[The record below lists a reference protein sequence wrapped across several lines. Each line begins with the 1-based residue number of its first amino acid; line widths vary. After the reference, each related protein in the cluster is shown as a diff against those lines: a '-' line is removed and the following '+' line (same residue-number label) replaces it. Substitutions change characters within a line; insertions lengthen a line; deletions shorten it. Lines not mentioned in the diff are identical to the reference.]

1 MGAYSSGKRIFYFDV
16 LRSIAIICVIM
27 CHVCRKFCEY
37 APAGTFRWLTSVVW
51 IDIGVMGVPIFLM
64 ISGALLLNRNYDL
77 GDFMKRRFSRI
88 LIPFI
93 FWAML
98 LPLAK
103 IVFLGYPATLKEYF
117 ILLFLNQY
125 WFVWMLIGL
134 YLILPIMNSFV
145 REYNIKGLEY
155 MLIIWFIMIIFLRD
169 QPIDLLAQIVDKYSL
184 GWKEFFAG
192 YIGFIPLGYYLS
204 VKDFKLSDKTMY
216 IIGLVVFL
224 VFTAINFVYTCNA
237 SMETHNIM
245 FMSYR
250 RVVSTMQVIGLFI
263 FMKYFSQYC
272 EGNPLGTIKNKIYD
286 FFKENKYVSG
296 LILSVSVC
304 SYGMFL
310 VHYFWLYLLVYIS
323 ENIFPIFSRNP
334 VILPLVLLVICAL
347 AWLTTLVLSKLPV
360 LKHISGAH

>member
-134 YLILPIMNSFV
+134 YLLLPIMNSFV

-155 MLIIWFIMIIFLRD
+155 MLNMVYND
-169 QPIDLLAQIVDKYSL
+169 
-184 GWKEFFAG
+184 
-192 YIGFIPLGYYLS
+192 YL
-204 VKDFKLSDKTMY
+204 FKGPAY
-216 IIGLVVFL
+216 
-224 VFTAINFVYTCNA
+224 
-237 SMETHNIM
+237 
-245 FMSYR
+245 
-250 RVVSTMQVIGLFI
+250 
-263 FMKYFSQYC
+263 
-272 EGNPLGTIKNKIYD
+272 
-286 FFKENKYVSG
+286 
-296 LILSVSVC
+296 
-304 SYGMFL
+304 
-310 VHYFWLYLLVYIS
+310 
-323 ENIFPIFSRNP
+323 
-334 VILPLVLLVICAL
+334 
-347 AWLTTLVLSKLPV
+347 
-360 LKHISGAH
+360 